1 MSSVDLVARTERARR
16 VMTDLGIDVLMLSV
30 GADLPYLTGYEAM
43 PLERLTMLVLPRDG
57 AATLVVPRLEA
68 PRVVEHPDVFALRP
82 WSETEDPI
90 SIVAGLTGS
99 AAAAAIGDR
108 TWATF
113 LIGLQHQLPS
123 TRFRRA
129 SEVTMPLRIV
139 KDASEVGALAAA
151 AAAADRVAA
160 QLQSGQIALV
170 GRTEAD
176 VSVDISRRLIDEGHD
191 KVNFAIVA
199 AGENAASP
207 HHHASDRVIRAGE
220 VVLCDFG
227 GTMAGYC
234 SDITRCVSLGAPPT
248 EVAEAYSVLF
258 DAQARGVQSA
268 TIGTACQA
276 VDAAAR
282 DVIADAGYGDLFIHR
297 TGHGIG
303 MEEHEDPYIVSGN
316 DLALAPGH
324 AFSIE
329 PGIYAAGRWGMR
341 LEDIVVAT
349 ESGPQA
355 LNTADHHLVVVD
367 A

>member
-1 MSSVDLVARTERARR
+1 MSSADLLARNDRARR
-16 VMTDLGIDVLMLSV
+16 VMTDLGIDVLLLSV

-43 PLERLTMLVLPRDG
+43 PLERLTMLVLPREGD
-57 AATLVVPRLEA
+57 ATLVVPRLEA
-68 PRVVEHPDVFALRP
+68 PRVVEHPDVFAIRP

-90 SIVAGLTGS
+90 AIVASLTGP
-99 AAAAAIGDR
+99 APAAAIGDR

-113 LIGLQHQLPS
+113 LIGLQHHLGS
-123 TRFRRA
+123 TRFGRA
-129 SEVTMPLRIV
+129 SEVTTPLRIV
-139 KDASEVGALAAA
+139 KDAAEVKALAAA
-151 AAAADRVAA
+151 GAAADRVAA
-160 QLQSGQIALV
+160 QLHAGQIPLV
-170 GRTEAD
+170 GRTEAE
-176 VSVDISRRLIDEGHD
+176 VSADISRRLIDEGHD

-207 HHHASDRVIRAGE
+207 HHHARDRVIREGD

-227 GTMAGYC
+227 GTMDGYC
-234 SDITRCVSLGAPPT
+234 SDITRCVSIGAPSA
-248 EVAEAYSVLF
+248 EVTEAYSVLF
-258 DAQARGVQSA
+258 DAQARAVQSA
-268 TIGTACQA
+268 TVGTACQA

-282 DVIADAGYGDLFIHR
+282 DVIADAGYGELFIHR

-367 A
+367 G